1 MMSRA
6 LAIDYGKKR
15 CGLAVSDPLRIVAGG
30 LTTVAS
36 ADLAKYIVDYCAR
49 EDVGVIVIG
58 EPHKLNGEESETMT
72 YIRQFLNQLRK
83 KMPDANVVFVDE
95 RFTTKIAQRAMIDGG
110 VSKKNRNN
118 KNGLVDMVSATIILE
133 TYMDMERNGLP
144 FKSIL

>member
-1 MMSRA
+1 MSRI

-144 FKSIL
+144 PKSIL

>member
-1 MMSRA
+1 MSRV

>member
-1 MMSRA
+1 MSRI

-15 CGLAVSDPLRIVAGG
+15 CGLAVSDPSRIVAGG

-36 ADLAKYIVDYCAR
+36 HDLVKFIKDYMAR
-49 EDVGVIVIG
+49 EDVGVIVVG
-58 EPHKLNGEESETMT
+58 EPHKMNGEESETMT

-83 KMPDANVVFVDE
+83 YIPDANVVMVDE

-133 TYMDMERNGLP
+133 TYMEMLRNGVSL
-144 FKSIL
+144 SSNL

>member
-1 MMSRA
+1 MSRI

-30 LTTVAS
+30 LATVAS

>member
-1 MMSRA
+1 MSRV

-36 ADLAKYIVDYCAR
+36 SELCKFVVEYCAK

-58 EPHKLNGEESETMT
+58 EPHKMNGEESETMT

-83 KMPDANVVFVDE
+83 KMPTANVVFCDE

-133 TYMDMERNGLP
+133 TYMEMERNGLTA
-144 FKSIL
+144 KSIF

>member
-1 MMSRA
+1 MSRI

-36 ADLAKYIVDYCAR
+36 AELCKFVVDYCAK
-49 EDVGVIVIG
+49 EDVGVIVMG
-58 EPHKLNGEESETMT
+58 EPHKMNGEESETMT

-133 TYMDMERNGLP
+133 TYMEMERNGLP
-144 FKSIL
+144 QNPIF

>member
-1 MMSRA
+1 MSRV

-30 LTTVAS
+30 LSTVAS
-36 ADLAKYIVDYCAR
+36 NELAKFVKDYIAR

-58 EPHKLNGEESETMT
+58 EPHKLNGEESESMM
-72 YIRQFLNQLRK
+72 YIRQFLNQLK
-83 KMPDANVVFVDE
+83 KVVPDANVVFVDE

-133 TYMDMERNGLP
+133 TYMEMERDGLS
-144 FKSIL
+144 FRSAF

>member
-1 MMSRA
+1 MSRI

-15 CGLAVSDPLRIVAGG
+15 CGLAVSDPLQIVAGG

-36 ADLAKYIVDYCAR
+36 ADLCKYIQDYCAK

-133 TYMDMERNGLP
+133 TYMEMQRNGLP
-144 FKSIL
+144 SNPIF

>member
-1 MMSRA
+1 MSRI

-36 ADLAKYIVDYCAR
+36 ADLANYIVDYCAR
-49 EDVGVIVIG
+49 EDVGAIVIG
-58 EPHKLNGEESETMT
+58 EPHKLNGDESETMT

-83 KMPDANVVFVDE
+83 KMPNANVVFVDE

>member
-1 MMSRA
+1 MSRI

-49 EDVGVIVIG
+49 EDVGVIVLG
-58 EPHKLNGEESETMT
+58 EPHKLNGEESETMM

-83 KMPDANVVFVDE
+83 KMPNANVVFVDE

>member
-1 MMSRA
+1 MSRI

-36 ADLAKYIVDYCAR
+36 ADLARYIVDYCAR
-49 EDVGVIVIG
+49 EDVGVVVIG